1 MRTTPTNRIA
11 STRPWWQRSA
21 CRQMRGRGARSATS
35 RRHTDKSPK
44 RRRQDAPQS
53 TERKPVR
60 KQGKYRT
67 HRQVPEQMEHEARP
81 ASSWKIES
89 GSVGTTR
96 TPNAGKTSAYVPA
109 PGGDSCRGV
118 SMEPFRECETAL
130 TKASILQNP
139 AFTSPS
145 CAKLQA
151 LIFCHTSKNTR
162 KPARLQWVT
171 PLVVQAEAERGCR
184 DTQPRRRP

>member
-1 MRTTPTNRIA
+1 MPTTPTNM
-11 STRPWWQRSA
+11 TKPWWQRRA
-21 CRQMRGRGARSATS
+21 CRQMCGQGARPATS

-53 TERKPVR
+53 TDRKPVR
-60 KQGKYRT
+60 KQGKHRT
-67 HRQVPEQMEHEARP
+67 HRHVPEQMEHEARP

-96 TPNAGKTSAYVPA
+96 TPNASKTSAYVPA
-109 PGGDSCRGV
+109 PGDDSYRGV

-139 AFTSPS
+139 A
-145 CAKLQA
+145 L
-151 LIFCHTSKNTR
+151 LILFYDR
-162 KPARLQWVT
+162 KHRSIIIRFQNLISGFAFHNY
-171 PLVVQAEAERGCR
+171 
-184 DTQPRRRP
+184 DSN